1 MTKKKVWQI
10 AGISFLCVCVL
21 AVGVLG
27 VVFGMN
33 HTSEPV
39 NLATADT
46 QDETIE
52 YEMTYSNGIELFMSS
67 APATNEF
74 SYSKK
79 ITAIVTPE
87 YAFNKEVDWSISWV
101 NPEGELEMDSEPTS
115 FIELDVDISD
125 SRIASIYIL
134 KAFHETDI
142 LITCTTRVGGY
153 KATCIVRYLGI
164 PRNLSLRDAKYQYV
178 FSGDDYYILE
188 NSSCSLK
195 TYFDNPFGSPS
206 DEYMDKYLDLDISI
220 EAVGSFT
227 IKHSPSASVPNGYY
241 SVELSYIKDY
251 CDISVAINGESL
263 VLTASSAIE
272 DFSSY
277 NFVTE
282 QGETLSKRSYYY
294 SGAENCYWIVTV
306 LDNYSGAGCEFFV
319 HIYSDPE
326 SVELQDEILF

>member
-1 MTKKKVWQI
+1 MTKKKIWQI

-21 AVGVLG
+21 TVGVLG

-46 QDETIE
+46 QDEIIE
-52 YEMTYSNGIELFMSS
+52 YEMTYANGIELFMSS
-67 APATNEF
+67 APEYTEF
-74 SYSKK
+74 SYSRT
-79 ITAIVTPE
+79 ITAVVMPE
-87 YAFNKEVDWSISWV
+87 HAFNKEVDWSISWV
-101 NPEGELEMDSEPTS
+101 NPEGEVEMDDDPTRY
-115 FIELDVDISD
+115 IDLIVDDSD
-125 SRIASIYIL
+125 SRIATIHIIAS
-134 KAFHETDI
+134 FNDTDI

-164 PRNLSLRDAKYQYV
+164 PRTLSLCDTKYQYV

-195 TYFDNPFGSPS
+195 TYFDNPFGRPS
-206 DEYMDKYLDLDISI
+206 DEYMDKYLDLDIYI

-227 IKHSPSASVPNGYY
+227 IKHSPSASVPDDYY

-263 VLTASSAIE
+263 VLTATSAIE

-282 QGETLSKRSYYY
+282 QGETLSKRSYY

-306 LDNYSGAGCEFFV
+306 RDNYSGAGCEFFV